1 MLPTLQSPS
10 HRLKAATAPFHKG
23 AFDSVIYI
31 LFFAA
36 AAACFARLL
45 PLDKLKA
52 FLKTDGR
59 AVAMTL
65 LGCVLTGVSFSF
77 FTYPNSIVSGGLT
90 GIAQIL
96 NLLTGLPVGTMVIAM
111 NVPLFAVAWKQ
122 FGLRFIIYSLI
133 GMVGCNVA
141 IDLFAL
147 FAWPLTE
154 DILLAAVYGGL
165 LKGLGYGIIFAEGG
179 TSGGTDILS
188 RMLRRKY
195 AYIQLGTISMAL
207 DATVVVAFALIFR
220 RADAAM
226 YTIITMFVSS
236 RMVNL
241 VLYGTA
247 NSSVCYIVTVH
258 PHHISR
264 AIGEKLRRGATL
276 LKGEGAYSG
285 QERDVVLCAVKR
297 HQIPTLKKIVSE
309 IDGHAFVIVTQ
320 SHEVFGKNFQNIE
333 KTD

>member
-1 MLPTLQSPS
+1 M
-10 HRLKAATAPFHKG
+10 
-23 AFDSVIYI
+23 
-31 LFFAA
+31 
-36 AAACFARLL
+36 
-45 PLDKLKA
+45 DKLKA

-111 NVPLFAVAWKQ
+111 NVPLFVVAWKQ
-122 FGLRFIIYSLI
+122 FGLRFIVYSLI

>member
-1 MLPTLQSPS
+1 M
-10 HRLKAATAPFHKG
+10 
-23 AFDSVIYI
+23 
-31 LFFAA
+31 
-36 AAACFARLL
+36 
-45 PLDKLKA
+45 DKVKQ

-59 AVAMTL
+59 AIAINLV
-65 LGCVLTGVSFSF
+65 GCLIVGVSFSM
-77 FTYPNSIVSGGLT
+77 FTFPNNIVSGGLT

-96 NLLTGLPVGTMVIAM
+96 NLLTGLPVGVMVIVM
-111 NVPLFAVAWKQ
+111 NVPLFLVAWKQ
-122 FGLRFIIYSLI
+122 FGLRFIIYSLV
-133 GMVGCNVA
+133 GMVGSSLA

-147 FAWPLTE
+147 LNVTLTD

-165 LKGLGYGIIFAEGG
+165 LKGLGYGLIFYTGG
-179 TSGGTDILS
+179 TAGGTDILS

-195 AYIQLGTISMAL
+195 AYIQLGTISLAL
-207 DATVVVAFALIFR
+207 DATVVAAFALIFR

-236 RMVNL
+236 RIVNL
-241 VLYGTA
+241 LLYGSF
-247 NSSVCYIVTVH
+247 NSSVCYIITVA
-258 PHHISR
+258 PKEI
-264 AIGEKLRRGATL
+264 AKVIGEKLRRGATL

-285 QERDVVLCAVKR
+285 EERDVVLCAVKR
-297 HQIPTLKKIVSE
+297 QQIPQLKKIVSD